1 MWYLRAAVIA
11 ALFVMIG
18 TTGLRA
24 QDIVLRTADGTV
36 EISGQLLGF
45 NGELYRLDTA
55 YGELTMD
62 AQGII
67 CQGAACPNPDTF
79 IPELSISGADT
90 MGTVLMP
97 ALIESFALRSGLS
110 AIRETHDTSRF
121 TYTLAEREAKT
132 PVARIHVHATDTD
145 EGFADLLAEEAD
157 IVMAM
162 RQVRTDEASLA
173 REIGLGDL
181 NDPNRSLVLAL
192 DALLPVVAPG
202 NPVSDVSLSDLLN
215 VLNGKITNWSAFG
228 APDSPITLRLRDH
241 TAGVTQVLQQR
252 FLTPVNATLPPGIQF
267 HATNAELDQ
276 AITSDV
282 TALGVVQHSEMARAR
297 PLPLIGSCGFGQTGT
312 RTSIKAEDYALTIPL
327 FLYVPARRLPQIGR
341 EFLSFTR
348 SAPAQ
353 IVIRRAGFVDQA
365 PEEMTIDDQG
375 QRMANAIT
383 VAKGTKGLAELK
395 RMVTTLGPMKR
406 ISTSFRFE
414 TGSTGL
420 DAQSLSNV
428 RQLARAL
435 ARKQYSGRQILFA
448 GFSDSEGAPDAN
460 ARIAQRRADAA
471 QKAVLNALAP
481 KDRAGITIDTVSFGA
496 AMPMACDDTVWGRQV
511 NRRVEVWVQ

>member
-1 MWYLRAAVIA
+1 M
-11 ALFVMIG
+11 
-18 TTGLRA
+18 
-24 QDIVLRTADGTV
+24 
-36 EISGQLLGF
+36 
-45 NGELYRLDTA
+45 
-55 YGELTMD
+55 
-62 AQGII
+62 
-67 CQGAACPNPDTF
+67 
-79 IPELSISGADT
+79 
-90 MGTVLMP
+90 
-97 ALIESFALRSGLS
+97 
-110 AIRETHDTSRF
+110 
-121 TYTLAEREAKT
+121 
-132 PVARIHVHATDTD
+132 
-145 EGFADLLAEEAD
+145 
-157 IVMAM
+157 
-162 RQVRTDEASLA
+162 
-173 REIGLGDL
+173 
-181 NDPNRSLVLAL
+181 
-192 DALLPVVAPG
+192 
-202 NPVSDVSLSDLLN
+202 
-215 VLNGKITNWSAFG
+215 
-228 APDSPITLRLRDH
+228 
-241 TAGVTQVLQQR
+241 
-252 FLTPVNATLPPGIQF
+252 
-267 HATNAELDQ
+267 
-276 AITSDV
+276 
-282 TALGVVQHSEMARAR
+282 
-297 PLPLIGSCGFGQTGT
+297 
-312 RTSIKAEDYALTIPL
+312 
-327 FLYVPARRLPQIGR
+327 
-341 EFLSFTR
+341 
-348 SAPAQ
+348 
-353 IVIRRAGFVDQA
+353 DQA